1 MIELK
6 FILLQDFR
14 MPSLGGGTVLQI
26 GEAEPK
32 NISFIGT
39 SKNAVMTKIWI
50 ALCVYLLLA
59 FNKFQSKLKEV
70 YAANFS
76 IIAAQPV

>member
-32 NISFIGT
+32 KHILHRYQQECCYDENLDCAMCLSASGI
-39 SKNAVMTKIWI
+39 
-50 ALCVYLLLA
+50 
-59 FNKFQSKLKEV
+59 
-70 YAANFS
+70 
-76 IIAAQPV
+76 